1 MATTSQLQKAEWQH
15 YFDRIARGLTGKRA
29 EIDVESLDIGSQ
41 VEAEWLT
48 LLGISYEPKTDIL
61 SVMLEGLNHLI
72 RRHIAVYVEVDFG
85 HLVSLAV
92 TDNDQVRHI
101 VKLRDPLSLPVA
113 G

>member
-1 MATTSQLQKAEWQH
+1 MATTSELQKAEWQH
-15 YFDRIARGLTGKRA
+15 YFDRIGRGLAGKRA

-48 LLGISYEPKTDIL
+48 LLGISYEPKSDIL

-72 RRHIAVYVEVDFG
+72 RRPTAVFVEVDFG
-85 HLVSLAV
+85 QLVSLAV
-92 TDNDQVRHI
+92 ADTDKVRHI
-101 VKLRDPLSLPVA
+101 IKLRDPLSLPGA

>member
-1 MATTSQLQKAEWQH
+1 MATTSELQKAEWQQ
-15 YFDRIARGLTGKRA
+15 YFDRIARGLVGKRA

-48 LLGISYEPKTDIL
+48 LQGISYEPREDIL

-72 RRHIAVYVEVDFG
+72 RRPVSVFVDVEFG
-85 HLVSLAV
+85 QLVSLAV
-92 TDNDQVRHI
+92 TDNDKVRHI
-101 VKLRDPLSLPVA
+101 IKLRSALSLPGA